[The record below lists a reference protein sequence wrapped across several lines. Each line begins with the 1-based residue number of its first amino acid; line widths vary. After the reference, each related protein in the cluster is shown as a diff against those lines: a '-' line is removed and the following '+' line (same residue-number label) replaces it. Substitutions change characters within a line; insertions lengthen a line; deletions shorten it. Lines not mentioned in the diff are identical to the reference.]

1 METGQTS
8 PFDTTTAA
16 TIVID
21 PQGLVIGWNRAA
33 ETLFGPTA
41 GDVLGRPIDQI
52 LQDTSGRRSSSLLG
66 TDPPRCPWSEI
77 RQVRRPDGAS
87 VTVVLQFST
96 LDHQAGGA
104 ASVIVAA
111 TAGQTQKWMTDQSML
126 QGLATQSPIALT
138 VYGPDLRVR
147 WINDVLQKQMGLT
160 RSECIGRYNTELLPQ
175 GMILSP
181 EHTGVLEDVI
191 ANVRDTGEP
200 AFDVLYSSPTP
211 ADLNHQ
217 RIWSCSYF
225 RLTDTDGSTLGV
237 CESAFDITNR
247 YETRLRIELLGR
259 ASRIGTSFEVVR
271 TAQDLVSVAVPDF
284 ADRTEVDLAEHIVV
298 SDQPSPA
305 DHGSGT
311 PLRRV
316 AEHSA
321 QPQPDS
327 VPRLGLLVS
336 AETAGPHRMV
346 LPLAARDA
354 AVLGSVTFVRAA
366 PRHPFTAQDV
376 TLAQELVS
384 RAAVC
389 IDNASRYARE
399 HKTALILQRSLLP
412 QVVPQPTAVEVAHRY
427 VPTAGPLGVG
437 GDWYDVIPLSGARV
451 GLVVGDV
458 VGHGLNAAATMGRL
472 RTTVRALAA
481 LDLTPDELLARLDDL
496 VGQARV
502 GIHGTSSDTPE
513 DQAVGATCLYAVHDP
528 VTGTFTVASAGHP
541 APVVAMPQHPPQLLD
556 LSVGPPLGIG
566 GLPFEC
572 AEVHLPEGS
581 VLALYTDGLIESRRE
596 NMDSGM
602 ASLRRALADPAQDLD
617 ALCDAIIASAP
628 HASAEDDVALLLV
641 RVQSLPSDNTASWPV
656 FHDPSAVAGTRE
668 QARIQLEQWGL
679 EEVAFV
685 TELVV
690 SELVTNAIRYGS
702 EPITLRML
710 RDRSGTLIC
719 EVTDGAH
726 TSPYLRRA
734 TNDDEGGR
742 GLFLVA
748 QCTDRWGTRYTRD
761 GKTIW
766 AEIKLG
772 LPV

>member
-1 METGQTS
+1 METGQVS

-33 ETLFGPTA
+33 ETLFGPAA
-41 GDVLGRPIDQI
+41 GDVLGRPIDEI
-52 LQDTSGRRSSSLLG
+52 LHDATGRRSASLLG
-66 TDPPRCPWSEI
+66 ADLPRCPWSEI
-77 RQVRRPDGAS
+77 RKVRRPDGTP

-96 LDHQAGGA
+96 FDHQAGGA
-104 ASVIVAA
+104 ACVIVAA
-111 TAGQTQKWMTDQSML
+111 TASQTQKWMTDQSML
-126 QGLATQSPIALT
+126 QGLSTQSPIALT

-147 WINDVLQKQMGLT
+147 WINDVLQEQMGLT

-181 EHTGVLEDVI
+181 EYTGVLEDVI
-191 ANVRDTGEP
+191 AEVRDTGEP
-200 AFDVLYSSPTP
+200 VFDLLYNSPTP

-225 RLTDTDGSTLGV
+225 GLADTDGSTLGV

-247 YETRLRIELLGR
+247 YEARLRVELLGR
-259 ASRIGTSFEVVR
+259 ASRIGTSLDVVR
-271 TAQDLVSVAVPDF
+271 TAQDVASVAVPDF
-284 ADRTEVDLAEHIVV
+284 ADRAEVDLAELVIAG
-298 SDQPSPA
+298 DQPSPA
-305 DHGSGT
+305 HDRSGT
-311 PLRRV
+311 SLRRV
-316 AEHSA
+316 AERSA
-321 QPQPDS
+321 QSPPDAL
-327 VPRLGLLVS
+327 PRLGLLVS
-336 AETAGPHRMV
+336 AETDGPRRMV

-354 AVLGSVTFVRAA
+354 VLGSVTFVRTV

-389 IDNASRYARE
+389 IDNACRYTRE
-399 HKTALILQRSLLP
+399 HTTALTLQRSLLP

-481 LDLTPDELLARLDDL
+481 LDLAPDELLARLDDL

-502 GIHGTSSDTPE
+502 GIHRANSDAPE
-513 DQAVGATCLYAVHDP
+513 DQALGTTCLYAVYDS
-528 VTGTFTVASAGHP
+528 VTGTCTVASAGHP
-541 APVVAMPQHPPQLLD
+541 APVVTMPGHPPEPLD
-556 LSVGPPLGIG
+556 MSAGPPLGIG

-572 AEVHLPEGS
+572 AEIHLPEGS
-581 VLALYTDGLIESRRE
+581 VLALYTDGLIASRLE
-596 NMDSGM
+596 GMDSGM
-602 ASLRRALADPAQDLD
+602 ASLRQALVDPAQDLD
-617 ALCDAIIASAP
+617 VLCDTITAP
-628 HASAEDDVALLLV
+628 VSDGSAEDDVTLLLV
-641 RVQSLPSDNTASWPV
+641 RVQTLPGENTASWRV
-656 FHDPSAVAGTRE
+656 TRDPSAVAGARE
-668 QARIQLEQWGL
+668 SARGQLAQWGL
-679 EEVAFV
+679 KELAFV

-702 EPITLRML
+702 DPVTLRML
-710 RDRSGTLIC
+710 RDQNRTLIC
-719 EVTDGAH
+719 EVSDGAH

-734 TNDDEGGR
+734 ANDDEGGR

-748 QCTDRWGTRYTRD
+748 QCTDRWGTRYTRE

-766 AEIKLG
+766 AEVTLALSG
-772 LPV
+772 